1 MNCRAVSRAMLFPA
15 GVMAIETRAGAI
27 LTWEEPLTE
36 FMVAVM
42 DTVPLDFAVNMP
54 LAEMVAI
61 LVLDELQLTELVK
74 SFFVLLL

>member
-1 MNCRAVSRAMLFPA
+1 MLFPA
-15 GVMAIETRAGAI
+15 GVIAIETRAGVI
-27 LTWEEPLTE
+27 VTFEEPLTE

-61 LVLDELQLTELVK
+61 LVLDELQLTEVVK
-74 SFFVLLL
+74 SSFVLLL